1 MHRRPVLST
10 IFAALAV
17 VAACTASQEAVQVQ
31 LDVQLDASGI
41 SPTTN
46 DAGWAVELTTARIAA
61 SDLQFTILGEM
72 HGATASLGGRLSDWL
87 LARAWAHPGHYAGG
101 DVTGELAGDFI
112 FDWLGHDGMKLGAA
126 DMLIGDYNG
135 LNFTFRAATAAD
147 GLEATDPLL
156 GHAVHFVGV
165 ARKAGQEV
173 GFTAVLDLAA
183 GTQVVGAP
191 FEDTVDAASVDPI
204 EFQFLPRDPI
214 EGKSLFDGL
223 DFAALDD
230 DADGSVSI
238 GPGDEAHNILRRTL
252 QSHVHYNA
260 SPR

>member
-1 MHRRPVLST
+1 MG
-10 IFAALAV
+10 
-17 VAACTASQEAVQVQ
+17 EAPCRT
-31 LDVQLDASGI
+31 DY
-41 SPTTN
+41 N
-46 DAGWAVELTTARIAA
+46 DDGN
-61 SDLQFTILGEM
+61 SDQ
-72 HGATASLGGRLSDWL
+72 
-87 LARAWAHPGHYAGG
+87 G
-101 DVTGELAGDFI
+101 DVMA
-112 FDWLGHDGMKLGAA
+112 
-126 DMLIGDYNG
+126 LIQDI
-135 LNFTFRAATAAD
+135 
-147 GLEATDPLL
+147 
-156 GHAVHFVGV
+156 
-165 ARKAGQEV
+165 
-173 GFTAVLDLAA
+173 AA

-204 EFQFLPRDPI
+204 EFQFLPTDPI